1 MPPPPKRRRLMP
13 EEDLQSQ
20 SETQGLEGAQ
30 APRAVEEDA
39 SSSTST
45 CSSSFPSSFPS
56 SASPSS
62 SSSCYPLISSTPEEI
77 SADDE
82 TSDPS
87 QSAQIACSSP
97 SVIASLPLS
106 QSDEGS
112 SNQKKENPSTL
123 QALPDTESLPRSEI
137 DEKVTNLVQFLL
149 FKYQMKEP
157 ITKAEILENVLKNYE
172 DHLPVMFSEAS
183 ECMQLV
189 FGLDVKEVDP
199 TGQSFVLVISLG
211 LTYDGMLS
219 DVQSMPKTGIL
230 IFILSIIFTEGYRA
244 SENVIWEALNMMG
257 LYDGMEHFIYG
268 EPRKLLTQDWV
279 QENYL
284 EYRQVPGSDPAQY
297 EFLWGP
303 RAHTEIRKMSLL
315 KFLAKVNG
323 SDPRSFPLWYEEAL
337 KDEEE
342 RAKAIIATTDD
353 TTATAS
359 ASSSAT
365 TSFSYPE

>member
-1 MPPPPKRRRLMP
+1 MPLAPKRRRLMP

-56 SASPSS
+56 SSSSSS
-62 SSSCYPLISSTPEEI
+62 SSSCYPLIPSTSEEA

-97 SVIASLPLS
+97 SIIASLPLG
-106 QSDEGS
+106 QSDS
-112 SNQKKENPSTL
+112 FSNQEEENPSTL
-123 QALPDTESLPRSEI
+123 QALPDTESLSRSEI
-137 DEKVTNLVQFLL
+137 DEKVMNLVEFLL

-172 DHLPVMFSEAS
+172 DHFPVMFSEAS

-189 FGLDVKEVDP
+189 FGLDIKEVDP
-199 TGQSFVLVISLG
+199 TGQSFVFVISLG

-219 DVQSMPKTGIL
+219 DVQSMPKSGIL
-230 IFILSIIFTEGYRA
+230 IFILSIIFIEGYCTP
-244 SENVIWEALNMMG
+244 EKVIWEALNMMG
-257 LYDGMEHFIYG
+257 LYDGMQHFIYG

-303 RAHTEIRKMSLL
+303 RAHNELRKMSLL

-342 RAKAIIATTDD
+342 RAQAIVATTDD
-353 TTATAS
+353 TTAIA
-359 ASSSAT
+359 
-365 TSFSYPE
+365 SFSYPE